1 MAPKASPRPLAIDA
15 DGHYLEPPH
24 SLPDYI
30 DPAFRQRAPHIAKKA
45 DGKEYWA
52 GSGWWEHNPKLGFAG
67 GQPRRATA
75 VSGLAGVGT
84 WKQGTNLAAIGDLNY
99 TQANPASFDPTARL
113 RVMEKERI
121 DACVLYP
128 TMNLQWIEDV
138 PFHHALN
145 RALNDWQADY
155 VKGGKG
161 RLYGVVNIGAVHDA
175 KWARDE
181 VRRCVRKHGFK
192 ALFIRPAHAVASARW
207 WSDFY
212 DPVWQA
218 CQELDIAV
226 AFHPFSG
233 DMMHGSA
240 RYFDTI
246 GPSMPQQFAAGPIN
260 NPVDAMHTLTGL
272 IAGGKLA
279 QYPALRVAFL
289 EAGGGWL
296 VTLLERLDHRYENL
310 GHLLPSLKIRPS
322 EYFKRNGWISFDPE
336 EATLGLT
343 AKMLG
348 ADRIIWG
355 SDFPHPDAFY
365 PNFLKMLTKNIRGL
379 GEKEQRQV
387 LGLNAKALYRL
398 P

>member
-1 MAPKASPRPLAIDA
+1 MAARAPRRPLVIDA

-30 DPAFRQRAPHIAKKA
+30 EPRFRDRAPRIVKKE
-45 DGKEYWA
+45 DGKEYWD

-67 GQPRRATA
+67 GEPRRATA
-75 VSGLAGVGT
+75 VSGLAGVSA
-84 WKQGTNLAAIGDLNY
+84 WKQGSNLAAIGGLNY
-99 TQANPASFDPTARL
+99 TQANPASFDPKARL
-113 RVMEKERI
+113 RVMDQERM
-121 DACVLYP
+121 DASVLYP

-145 RALNDWQADY
+145 RALNDWLADY

-175 KWARDE
+175 KWAREE
-181 VRRCVRKHGFK
+181 VRRCVREHGFK
-192 ALFIRPAHAVASARW
+192 AIFLRPAHAVATARW

-212 DPVWQA
+212 DPLWAA

-233 DMMHGSA
+233 DTMYGSA

-246 GPSMPQQFAAGPIN
+246 GPSLPQQFAAGPIN

-272 IAGGKLA
+272 IVGGKLEKH
-279 QYPALRVAFL
+279 PALRVAFL

-310 GHLLPSLKIRPS
+310 GHLMPNLKMRPS
-322 EYFKRNGWISFDPE
+322 DYFKRNGWISFDPE
-336 EATLGLT
+336 EATLGLA
-343 AKMLG
+343 AKVLG

-365 PNFLKMLTKNIRGL
+365 PHFLKMLTKNIKDL
-379 GEKEQRQV
+379 SETEQRQV